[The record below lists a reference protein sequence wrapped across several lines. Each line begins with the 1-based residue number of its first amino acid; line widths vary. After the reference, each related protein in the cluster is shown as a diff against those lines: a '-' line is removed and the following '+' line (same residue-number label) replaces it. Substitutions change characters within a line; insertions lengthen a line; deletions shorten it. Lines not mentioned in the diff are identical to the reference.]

1 MHDFQGINYAF
12 PVNFDS
18 HFTLGNTHLK
28 HFLRGV
34 FFFQKQLKLLTCYV
48 QHTKLVET
56 EKEISHRFKLKREKK
71 SRAKKM
77 KTLEYKAALRNCNT
91 YMLSPI
97 GVW

>member
-1 MHDFQGINYAF
+1 MTFRESIMPFLLILTAT
-12 PVNFDS
+12 S
-18 HFTLGNTHLK
+18 HWATHLK